1 MTESYDDV
9 SKIHKRYSLTLL
21 NPSSYYHSLLF
32 SNVSAAIISAI
43 VVFVFLAR
51 ADEAIF
57 RLPAVIIILLITQ
70 YVDSRF
76 IKNKEYSKS
85 LHMSLFGNLAWIGV
99 ILAGILASIVLS
111 KDLSAFYVVEGM
123 FIFASF
129 RIGILTT
136 TLGTT
141 LKRAWLLCFLQPMAM
156 YLTLV
161 PTSMWIPSLL
171 DPLTL
176 AVGGTFLVT
185 ASIWS
190 VVTDRAG
197 RPAIQSTHKM
207 VQAYL
212 ASLSKNNPSEVESIL
227 ESISTDTTVLT
238 TQIRLQNKEKN
249 NDFRLVLPEIH
260 PGPFHPIGGSNI
272 PYQIYKIMNSSA
284 MVMHSVSD
292 HSLNLPSRKEVE
304 NYLTSLSENV
314 VPNHGL
320 VCTEPITVQVNNSRV
335 LGFLF
340 EKSALLFL
348 SLSPHGME
356 DIPIYVKTEIEQF
369 AKNRN
374 FERILIVDC
383 HNAMGEEISEPDSE
397 DMLKAAKS
405 ALDTLITK
413 EKHPLEFGYGNSDN
427 MNLNSPDL
435 GLGGVGVLC
444 LKINNTKYFLGWA
457 DSNNMEN
464 GVREYIVNHF
474 AKNNLNLLEI
484 CTSDT
489 HYSATKVRTRQGYYQ
504 FGKIAK
510 SQDIAEW
517 YLNVAHD
524 AEKKLAPASFEI
536 LEHKADVKIMG
547 STVYEDYS
555 RAVDNSLKITKGFAI
570 GSFIFFI
577 ATLFL

>member
-9 SKIHKRYSLTLL
+9 SKIHKRYSLTLV
-21 NPSSYYHSLLF
+21 NPSSYYHSLIF
-32 SNVSAAIISAI
+32 SNVSVAILSAI
-43 VVFVFLAR
+43 VVFVYLGR
-51 ADEAIF
+51 TDEAVF
-57 RLPAVIIILLITQ
+57 RLPAVIAILLITQ

-99 ILAGILASIVLS
+99 ILAGIIASIVLS
-111 KDLSAFYVVEGM
+111 KDLSVFYIGEGM

-136 TLGTT
+136 TLGAT
-141 LKRAWLLCFLQPMAM
+141 LRRAWLLCFLQPAAM
-156 YLTLV
+156 YLALI
-161 PTSMWIPSLL
+161 PASMWVTSVF

-176 AVGGTFLVT
+176 TVGGIFLAT

-197 RPAIQSTHKM
+197 RPAIQSTHKL

-212 ASLSKNNPSEVESIL
+212 ASISKNNPSEVESIL
-227 ESISTDTTVLT
+227 ESISKDTTVLT

-304 NYLTSLSENV
+304 NYLTSLSANV
-314 VPNHGL
+314 VSNHGL
-320 VCTEPITVQVNNSRV
+320 MCTEPITVQVNKSRV
-335 LGFLF
+335 VGLLF
-340 EKSALLFL
+340 EKSAVLFL

-374 FERILIVDC
+374 FERILTIDC

-413 EKHPLEFGYGNSDN
+413 EKYSLEFGHENSDH

-444 LKINNTKYFLGWA
+444 LKINNAKYFLGWA

-464 GVREYIVNHF
+464 GVREYIVNYF
-474 AKNNLNLLEI
+474 AKSNLNLLEI

-489 HYSATKVRTRQGYYQ
+489 HYSATRVRTRQGYYQ

-517 YLNVAHD
+517 YLKVAHD

-547 STVYEDYS
+547 SSVYEDYS

-570 GSFIFFI
+570 GSFIFFLT
-577 ATLFL
+577 TLFL